1 MTGRPAFFMTGIP
14 AASLLPAAFG
24 GGKPDWIWSPR
35 DIEGDSSRKL
45 FIASEIQQGWK
56 YFTINKEIRLSKEYP
71 SDYEKDVGYKYNHG
85 LGKTD
90 ADGKPLEDKGKPI
103 CCWLMRA
110 WLVEEERMVAA
121 VIDSFPLQG
130 QIQKALQNEEFLML
144 DEGITNF
151 YLTIFHDKKPASIAL
166 TYTCQAS
173 MRTLRNK
180 AAYKEATKP
189 FYGDSYW
196 KGLNPLEPPTEPPAN
211 AGVPA
216 QGLPAAGLPAAG
228 LPATVRDENGADHEA
243 VIAKEAD
250 YNW

>member
-1 MTGRPAFFMTGIP
+1 MTGIP
-14 AASLLPAAFG
+14 AAALLPPAFNA
-24 GGKPDWIWSPR
+24 GKPDWIWSPK
-35 DIEGDSSRKL
+35 DIPGDENRKL
-45 FIASEIQQGWK
+45 FITSAISPGWK
-56 YFTINKEIRLSKEYP
+56 YFTMSKEVRLSQEYP
-71 SDYEKDVGYKYNHG
+71 ADYEKDIGYKYNHG
-85 LGKTD
+85 PGKTD
-90 ADGKPLEDKGKPI
+90 QSGNPLEEKGKPI
-103 CCWLMRA
+103 NTWLFRA

-130 QIQKALQNEEFLML
+130 QIQKALQNEEFMLL

-173 MRTLRNK
+173 LRTLRNK
-180 AAYKEATKP
+180 KAYQQAKEF
-189 FYGDSYW
+189 FYADNYW

-216 QGLPAAGLPAAG
+216 QGLPA
-228 LPATVRDENGADHEA
+228 TVRDENGADHEA